1 MLHDV
6 HVVFPGRLGRPA
18 VYELCTTLQA
28 QNVLASFIQDGHA
41 EFTLT
46 VKKHVHEHVWSAD
59 RRDID
64 DKSIIVA
71 CDTCYERF
79 SLPQELISA
88 HFANETVKG
97 ESS

>member
-1 MLHDV
+1 MLYDV

-18 VYELCTTLQA
+18 VYTLCTVSMA

-46 VKKHVHEHVWSAD
+46 VKKHVHEHVWCAD

-64 DKSIIVA
+64 DKSIIMV

-79 SLPQELISA
+79 ALSQELISA
-88 HFANETVKG
+88 HFMNEPVKG
-97 ESS
+97 EPS